1 MCQGINFILK
11 RFLSKAHHA
20 SIRVALPYQGNTG
33 ICWENEDLKA
43 GPQNVGLVLRCC
55 ILVLVPKQALEAI
68 AGNIAQGG
76 LAGMGGMAQGEKH
89 YSKHEQNPA
98 QLLFLTR

>member
-1 MCQGINFILK
+1 M
-11 RFLSKAHHA
+11 
-20 SIRVALPYQGNTG
+20 
-33 ICWENEDLKA
+33 
-43 GPQNVGLVLRCC
+43 
-55 ILVLVPKQALEAI
+55 LVPKQAPEAI

-89 YSKHEQNPA
+89 YSKQEQNPA